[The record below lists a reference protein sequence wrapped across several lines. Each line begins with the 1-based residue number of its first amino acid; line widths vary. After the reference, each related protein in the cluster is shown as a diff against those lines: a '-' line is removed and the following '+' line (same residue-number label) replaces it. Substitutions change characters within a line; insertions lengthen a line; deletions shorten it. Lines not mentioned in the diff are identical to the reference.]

1 MDCRYAANVGPQ
13 ISEFY
18 ESYFGI
24 DYPIAKQDQF
34 GIPPLDY
41 AAGAME
47 NWGLITYRYTYCFSC
62 ECEIHFKIS
71 ISFFKLTS
79 RNPFD
84 ANDDHRSYCH
94 GGPEMGGDILFTH
107 CCHNAER

>member
-1 MDCRYAANVGPQ
+1 MGPQ
-13 ISEFY
+13 ISESY

-47 NWGLITYRYTYCFSC
+47 NWGLITYRYTYYISC
-62 ECEIHFKIS
+62 YFNNTDKHLQAI
-71 ISFFKLTS
+71 
-79 RNPFD
+79 N
-84 ANDDHRSYCH
+84 
-94 GGPEMGGDILFTH
+94 FT
-107 CCHNAER
+107 